1 MTSDGMHLVA
11 LKGLVQADVYVG
23 DIVEHRLEN
32 PRRLTFNDRD
42 DFASDW
48 TPDSHYVLFAS
59 NRNGSMDIFRQ
70 GVDERTAEALIAG
83 PEDKLSLHLSPD
95 GQWLMYFAFPGGY
108 SADESAASD
117 ASSALG
123 RPSATGI
130 QSAACLRFSLPESPR
145 DYVRPERMGEPATRV
160 LCA

>member
-1 MTSDGMHLVA
+1 MHLVA

-23 DIVEHRLEN
+23 DIVEHSLKN
-32 PRRLTFNDRD
+32 ARRLTFNDRD
-42 DFASDW
+42 DFAADW

-70 GVDERTAEALIAG
+70 GVDERTAEALITG

-108 SADESAASD
+108 SVTKAPLLMRAPLSGGPPQFVFKARLPQIFAA
-117 ASSALG
+117 
-123 RPSATGI
+123 
-130 QSAACLRFSLPESPR
+130 
-145 DYVRPERMGEPATRV
+145 
-160 LCA
+160 